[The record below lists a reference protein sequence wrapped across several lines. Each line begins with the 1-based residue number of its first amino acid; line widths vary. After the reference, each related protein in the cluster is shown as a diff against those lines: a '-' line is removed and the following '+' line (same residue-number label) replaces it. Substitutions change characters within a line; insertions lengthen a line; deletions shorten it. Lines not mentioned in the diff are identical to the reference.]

1 MMLEAFLNLGSILS
15 LLVVM
20 AVSGIVILVM
30 TRLKRIPPNKVIV
43 ISGLFSK
50 RGDFS
55 SAKCIHGGVVLVLP
69 LIQSYQWLD
78 LTPITIEI
86 PLRGALSKQNIRVNV
101 PARFTIGIA
110 TNPMG
115 MVKAAERL
123 LGLQIEEIQ
132 SYATDIILGQLR
144 AVIATMPIE
153 DINAD
158 RKGFE
163 QNVMEAIDS
172 ELLKIGLQLI
182 NVNITDISD
191 DSGYIEALGKKS
203 ASEAINKA
211 RADVAEQQKVGALGE
226 ATAEKEQR
234 IGVANAN
241 ADAVD
246 GENLSLV
253 SIAASNA
260 KRIEAE
266 AIAAKS
272 SQAASLVQTAKAK
285 EEGYAAEMAAEQAR
299 GMREEATRRADI
311 LVPASIEK
319 SRIEIEAAAEAA
331 KIATM
336 AEAEA
341 VRIAKIGEGEA
352 MRIAKLGEGEAKA
365 IRAKLA
371 AEASGTLEIL
381 KSQAQG
387 LEAVVQAA
395 GGSASA
401 AAMLLMA
408 EKAPELY
415 GIQAKALENIKIDK
429 VVMLGGESGKGG
441 PVSNFSKDFLSMLPQ
456 LHESAAA
463 IGVTLPE
470 VFGKTEASP
479 ASGKN
484 VSLE

>member
-1 MMLEAFLNLGSILS
+1 MLDFIFNLGSILS
-15 LLVVM
+15 LLVIM
-20 AVSGIVILVM
+20 AVSGMTILVM

-43 ISGLFSK
+43 ISGLFSRK
-50 RGDFS
+50 GDFS
-55 SAKCIHGGVVLVLP
+55 SAKCVHGGVVLVLP

-101 PARFTIGIA
+101 PARFTIGVA

-115 MVKAAERL
+115 MNKAAERL
-123 LGLQIEEIQ
+123 LGLRIEEIQ

-163 QNVMEAIDS
+163 LNVMEAIDS

-211 RADVAEQQKVGALGE
+211 KADVAEQQKVGALGE
-226 ATAEKEQR
+226 ATADKEQR

-246 GENLSLV
+246 GENQSLV

-266 AIAAKS
+266 AIAKKACE
-272 SQAASLVQTAKAK
+272 AATLVQTAKAK
-285 EEGYAAEMAAEQAR
+285 EEGYAAEMAAEHAR
-299 GMREEATRRADI
+299 GLREEATRRADI
-311 LVPASIEK
+311 LIPANIEK
-319 SRIEIEAAAEAA
+319 SRIEIEAAADAARVATLAEADA
-331 KIATM
+331 VKIA
-336 AEAEA
+336 
-341 VRIAKIGEGEA
+341 KLGEGEGI
-352 MRIAKLGEGEAKA
+352 RIAKLGEGEGQA
-365 IRAKLA
+365 IKSRLL

-381 KSQAQG
+381 KSQAEG
-387 LEAVVQAA
+387 LGAIVKAA
-395 GGSASA
+395 GGDANS
-401 AAMLLMA
+401 AAMLLIA
-408 EKAPELY
+408 GKAPELY
-415 GIQAKALENIKIDK
+415 NIQAQALANLKIDK
-429 VVMLGGESGKGG
+429 MVMVGGGDSNGKGAI
-441 PVSNFSKDFLSMLPQ
+441 SNLSKDFLSMLPQ
-456 LHESAAA
+456 LHESASAFG
-463 IGVTLPE
+463 INLPQ
-470 VFGKTEASP
+470 VLGSPSKDGSASH
-479 ASGKN
+479 S
-484 VSLE
+484 S

>member
-1 MMLEAFLNLGSILS
+1 MMLEQFLNLGSILS
-15 LLVVM
+15 VLVIM

-50 RGDFS
+50 SGDFS
-55 SAKCIHGGVVLVLP
+55 SAKCVHGGVVLVLP

-101 PARFTIGIA
+101 PARFTIGVA

-241 ADAVD
+241 ADAVE
-246 GENLSLV
+246 GENQSFV

-266 AIAAKS
+266 AISAKA
-272 SQAASLVQTAKAK
+272 SQAASLVQSAKAK

-352 MRIAKLGEGEAKA
+352 QAVKA
-365 IRAKLA
+365 RLV
-371 AEASGTLEIL
+371 AEATGTLEIL

-387 LEAVVQAA
+387 LEAVVKAA
-395 GGSASA
+395 GGSANA

-441 PVSNFSKDFLSMLPQ
+441 TVSSFSKDFLSMLPQ

-470 VFGKTEASP
+470 IFGKAETSSDSANSQKVLPE
-479 ASGKN
+479 
-484 VSLE
+484 